1 MGLYDYTLYSVI
13 KHNAL
18 VYRNRAAWI
27 CGDQGITHNEF
38 LARVDRLACGLLGM
52 GVEKGDRIGVLA
64 ENSLEFI
71 YLYGASAKIGAVML
85 PINWRL
91 SPEEVEYIIADG
103 SPKIVFAGSG
113 FREMIVPIMHR
124 CSFVEKW
131 CAIGEGGE
139 DFVSFN
145 DLMENSG
152 ACPEIDVDADAPYLI
167 IHTAAVG
174 GRPRGATLSQK
185 NLIVSNLLAIC
196 ALDLSYEDCSLC
208 ALPLFHI
215 AGLGI
220 SLGIMQAGGTSVI
233 LPRFDPHL
241 ALQHIQEDKA
251 TVFIEFPPMLA
262 TMFEKVSEEKY
273 DLSSLKTVMGMEPPD
288 MIKKGQEIT
297 GATFWTGY
305 GQSETAG
312 IICYAPYFERLGSAG
327 LPGFMADVEIADDS
341 GKIVATGGSGEIVVR
356 GPVVFKG
363 YWNLKED
370 NKHTFRD
377 GWHHTGD
384 MGRFDTD
391 GYLWYEGRK
400 PEKELIKPGGENV
413 YPSEVEKAILEHV
426 DVSEVSVIGVPDKKW
441 GEAIKA
447 VCVLKEGK
455 TLDAET
461 LIEFVASKI
470 ARYKKPRY
478 VVYVSS
484 LPKTKKGQVDRNQV
498 KKDHGGKY

>member
-1 MGLYDYTLYSVI
+1 MGLYDYTIYSVI
-13 KHNAL
+13 KHNAR
-18 VYRNRAAWI
+18 VYGARVAWI
-27 CGDQGITHNEF
+27 CGDQRITHNEF
-38 LARVDRLACGLLGM
+38 LAKVDRLACGLLGM

-103 SPKIVFAGSG
+103 SPKIFFAGSG
-113 FREMIVPIMHR
+113 FRDMIVPIMST

-131 CAIGEGGE
+131 CAMGKGGKG
-139 DFVSFN
+139 FVSFN
-145 DLMENSG
+145 DFMENSE

-185 NLIVSNLLAIC
+185 NLIVSNLLAISS
-196 ALDLSYEDCSLC
+196 LRLSSEDCSLC

-220 SLGIMQAGGTSVI
+220 SLSIMQAGGTSVI
-233 LPRFDPHL
+233 LPRFDPDL
-241 ALQHIQEDKA
+241 ALKQIQEHKA

-262 TMFEKVSEEKY
+262 KMLEAASGGKY
-273 DLSSLKTVMGMEPPD
+273 DFSSLKTVMGMEPPD

-312 IICYAPYFERLGSAG
+312 IICYAPFFDQPGSAG
-327 LPGFMADVEIADDS
+327 LPGFMADIEIADDS
-341 GKIVATGGSGEIVVR
+341 GKIVKAGESGEIVVR

-363 YWNLKED
+363 YWNLEED

-384 MGRFDTD
+384 MGRFDSD

-413 YPSEVEKAILEHV
+413 YPSEVEKAILDHE
-426 DVSEVSVIGVPDKKW
+426 DVSEVSVIGVPDKQW

-470 ARYKKPRY
+470 ARYKKPKY
-478 VVYVSS
+478 VVYVNS
-484 LPKTKKGQVDRNQV
+484 LPKTKEDG
-498 KKDHGGKY
+498 